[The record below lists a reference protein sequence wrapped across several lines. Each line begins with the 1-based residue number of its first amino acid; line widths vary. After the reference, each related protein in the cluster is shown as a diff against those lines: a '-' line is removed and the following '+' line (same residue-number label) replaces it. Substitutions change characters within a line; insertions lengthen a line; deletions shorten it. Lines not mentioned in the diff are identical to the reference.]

1 MPSPLPRN
9 TLTVSSI
16 RLAVTMSGMPS
27 PFKSPTA
34 TESVPAPEAKR
45 GKGQTGLGERR
56 GEPVSPRTR
65 LLRDGQQ
72 VRPRLQ
78 RLDDLTAVRL
88 DQHLARRSG
97 QRQPRLQRAAGGG
110 DLRLQLPVA
119 QRAADRERPGAH
131 LARAQRAR

>member
-34 TESVPAPEAKR
+34 TESVPAPEASGAYGR
-45 GKGQTGLGERR
+45 LVCGERR
-56 GEPVSPRTR
+56 REPVSARAG
-65 LLRDGQQ
+65 LHRDGQK

-78 RLDDLTAVRL
+78 RLDDLARCPTGSE
-88 DQHLARRSG
+88 LARRSR
-97 QRQPRLQRAAGGG
+97 QRQPR
-110 DLRLQLPVA
+110 P
-119 QRAADRERPGAH
+119 
-131 LARAQRAR
+131 

>member
-34 TESVPAPEAKR
+34 TESVPAPEAER
-45 GKGQTGLGERR
+45 GIGQTGLGERR
-56 GEPVSPRTR
+56 GQPVSARTR
-65 LLRDGQQ
+65 LHRDGQK

-78 RLDDLTAVRL
+78 GLDDLTAVRL

-97 QRQPRLQRAAGGG
+97 ERQPGQERAAGGG
-110 DLRLQLPVA
+110 DLRLQLAVA
-119 QRAADRERPGAH
+119 QACC
-131 LARAQRAR
+131 